1 MSSLFHKGLKAV
13 NRNKNMERED
23 LVKLNAMLD
32 KLTVNGFFEH
42 YSELRGYYEYLAN
55 KYHFNLNS
63 HTVDPYVGEIVPIN
77 N

>member
-1 MSSLFHKGLKAV
+1 
-13 NRNKNMERED
+13 MEKED
-23 LVKLNAMLD
+23 LVKLNEMLD

-63 HTVDPYVGEIVPIN
+63 HTVDPDAGEIVPIN